1 MLSYFAYL
9 TSFLTDR
16 LRRDDR
22 GASLVEYG
30 LLLGLIAVIAIPVLV
45 LLGPAIANMFQQVLN
60 AL

>member
-1 MLSYFAYL
+1 MLTYFMCL

-30 LLLGLIAVIAIPVLV
+30 LLVALIAVVCVGALI
-45 LLGPAIANMFQQVLN
+45 LLGKDLKSMFSTIAGDL
-60 AL
+60 